1 MCHNNG
7 EVRNMKKTLWTA
19 DVVRITLAT
28 SLGAAGG
35 ILSSFA
41 LSFLVFDETG
51 STLASALVLAISL
64 LPGAVLPLLIAPLM
78 DRHAR
83 KPFLVGGDAVNALL
97 YALAGIYLLRCQF
110 SYTVYLGF
118 SLLLACLSAFDEL
131 AYSSFYPL
139 LLPEGMEEKGYTVSS
154 MLYPVLKVL
163 MMPVAA
169 ALFNTLGVAR
179 LLLIQSALSLL
190 AALIES
196 RITVHET
203 PRGGGRF
210 SLRVWWGDLREAAAY
225 LKKEKG
231 LRALYDYMA
240 VTNGMAAGYS
250 PLLVAFFRTAP
261 GFTAAMYSLFS
272 VAEFAGRSL
281 GGVVRYRYTLPE
293 NKRFSFVFFVYQTY
307 ELMDVLLLWLPYP
320 LMLANR
326 AACGFLG
333 INSATIRQAAVQR
346 YLPNHLR
353 ARVNAYESMLVTAAS
368 AVLSLAVG
376 SLGEVMDYRLCVS
389 LCAAATMLF
398 CWGSVFRRRGEV
410 REVLRGEAGTS

>member
-346 YLPNHLR
+346 YLPDHLR

>member
-1 MCHNNG
+1 
-7 EVRNMKKTLWTA
+7 MKKTLWTA

-51 STLASALVLAISL
+51 STLASALVLATSL

-118 SLLLACLSAFDEL
+118 SLLLACLGAFDEL

-169 ALFNTLGVAR
+169 VLFNTLGVAR

-196 RITVHET
+196 RITVRET

-250 PLLVAFFRTAP
+250 PLLIAFFRTAP
-261 GFTAAMYSLFS
+261 GFTAAMYSFFS

-293 NKRFSFVFFVYQTY
+293 NKRFSFIFFVYQTY

-346 YLPNHLR
+346 YLPDHLR

-376 SLGEVMDYRLCVS
+376 LLGEVMDYRLCIS
-389 LCAAATMLF
+389 LCAAMAMLF
-398 CWGSVFRRRGEV
+398 CWASVFRRRDAV
-410 REVLRGEAGTS
+410 REVLRGEAETT

>member
-1 MCHNNG
+1 
-7 EVRNMKKTLWTA
+7 MKKTLWTA

-35 ILSSFA
+35 ILSGFA

-139 LLPEGMEEKGYTVSS
+139 LLPKGMEEKGYTVSS

-346 YLPNHLR
+346 YLPDHLR

>member
-1 MCHNNG
+1 
-7 EVRNMKKTLWTA
+7 MKKTLWTA

-346 YLPNHLR
+346 YLPDHLR

-376 SLGEVMDYRLCVS
+376 SLGEVMNYRLCVS

>member
-1 MCHNNG
+1 
-7 EVRNMKKTLWTA
+7 MKKTLWTR
-19 DVVRITLAT
+19 DFIRITLAT

-35 ILSSFA
+35 IISSFA

-51 STLASALVLAISL
+51 STLASALVVAIQL

-78 DRHAR
+78 DRYPR

-97 YALAGIYLLRCQF
+97 YALAGVYLLRCEF

-139 LLPEGMEEKGYTVSS
+139 ILPEGMEEKGYTVSS

-169 ALFNTLGVAR
+169 VLFDTLGVAR
-179 LLLIQSALSLL
+179 LLLMQSALSLL
-190 AALIES
+190 SALIENK
-196 RITVHET
+196 ITVAET
-203 PRGGGRF
+203 PRGGERF
-210 SLRVWWGDLREAAAY
+210 SLRLWWGDLREAAAY
-225 LKKEKG
+225 LRREKG

-240 VTNGMAAGYS
+240 VTNGMAAG
-250 PLLVAFFRTAP
+250 
-261 GFTAAMYSLFS
+261 S

-281 GGVVRYRYTLPE
+281 GGVVRYRYSLPE
-293 NKRFSFVFFVYQTY
+293 KKRFPFIFAVYQVY
-307 ELMDVLLLWLPYP
+307 EMMDVLLLWLPYP

-326 AACGFLG
+326 AFCGFLG

-346 YLPNHLR
+346 YLPDPLR
-353 ARVNAYESMLVTAAS
+353 ARINAYESMLVTAAS

-376 SLGEVMDYRLCVS
+376 ALGEVMDYRRCVS
-389 LCAAATMLF
+389 LCAALTLLF
-398 CWGSVFRRRGEV
+398 CWMTVFRNRGAV
-410 REVLRGEAGTS
+410 REVLRGKEGAA

>member
-1 MCHNNG
+1 
-7 EVRNMKKTLWTA
+7 MKKTLWTA

-346 YLPNHLR
+346 YLPDHLR

-410 REVLRGEAGTS
+410 REVLRGKAGTS

>member
-1 MCHNNG
+1 
-7 EVRNMKKTLWTA
+7 MKKTLWTA

-139 LLPEGMEEKGYTVSS
+139 LLPKGMEEKGYTVSS

-346 YLPNHLR
+346 YLPDHLR

>member
-1 MCHNNG
+1 
-7 EVRNMKKTLWTA
+7 MKKTLWTA

-35 ILSSFA
+35 ILSGFA

-83 KPFLVGGDAVNALL
+83 TPFLVGGDAVNALL

-139 LLPEGMEEKGYTVSS
+139 LLPKGMEEKGYTVSS

-293 NKRFSFVFFVYQTY
+293 NKRFFFVFFVYQTY

-346 YLPNHLR
+346 YLPDHLR

>member
-1 MCHNNG
+1 
-7 EVRNMKKTLWTA
+7 MKKTLWTA

-51 STLASALVLAISL
+51 STLASALVLATSL

-118 SLLLACLSAFDEL
+118 SLLLACLGAFDEL

-169 ALFNTLGVAR
+169 VLFNTLGVAR

-196 RITVHET
+196 RITVRET
-203 PRGGGRF
+203 PRGGERF

-261 GFTAAMYSLFS
+261 GFTAAMYSFFS

-293 NKRFSFVFFVYQTY
+293 RKRFSFIFFVYQTY

-326 AACGFLG
+326 AVCGFLG

-346 YLPNHLR
+346 YLPDRLR

-376 SLGEVMDYRLCVS
+376 LLGEVMDYRLCIS
-389 LCAAATMLF
+389 LCAAVTMFF
-398 CWGSVFRRRGEV
+398 CWASVFRRRDAV
-410 REVLRGEAGTS
+410 REVLRGGAET

>member
-1 MCHNNG
+1 
-7 EVRNMKKTLWTA
+7 MKKTLWTA

-346 YLPNHLR
+346 YLPDHLR

-376 SLGEVMDYRLCVS
+376 SLGEVVDYRLCVS

>member
-139 LLPEGMEEKGYTVSS
+139 LLPKGMEEKGYTVSS

-346 YLPNHLR
+346 YLPDHLR

>member
-1 MCHNNG
+1 
-7 EVRNMKKTLWTA
+7 MKKTLWTA

-41 LSFLVFDETG
+41 LSFLAFDETG

-346 YLPNHLR
+346 YLPDHLR

>member
-1 MCHNNG
+1 
-7 EVRNMKKTLWTA
+7 MKKTLWTA

-51 STLASALVLAISL
+51 STLASALVLATSL

-118 SLLLACLSAFDEL
+118 SLLLACLGAFDEL

-139 LLPEGMEEKGYTVSS
+139 LLPKGMEEKGYTVSS

-169 ALFNTLGVAR
+169 VLFNTLGVAR

-196 RITVHET
+196 RITVRET
-203 PRGGGRF
+203 PRGGERF

-261 GFTAAMYSLFS
+261 GFTAAMYSFFS

-293 NKRFSFVFFVYQTY
+293 RKRFSFIFFVYQTY

-326 AACGFLG
+326 AVCGFLG

-346 YLPNHLR
+346 YLPDRLR

-376 SLGEVMDYRLCVS
+376 LLGEVMDYRLCIS
-389 LCAAATMLF
+389 LCAAMAMLF
-398 CWGSVFRRRGEV
+398 CWASVFRRRDAV
-410 REVLRGEAGTS
+410 REVLRGGAET